1 MQCDPNTPWPPR
13 QPSGTGSGSGASMG
27 ETGALERP
35 KGTNGAME
43 QGNFSSSCRRTY
55 NVGLTVFGFEKILYI
70 RMMIQKDSIDGLY
83 SYISYNIKK
92 RKVLFLN

>member
-43 QGNFSSSCRRTY
+43 QGNFICLLFPDFDVANKPY
-55 NVGLTVFGFEKILYI
+55 LGLEKILYI

-83 SYISYNIKK
+83 SYISYNIKET
-92 RKVLFLN
+92 

>member
-1 MQCDPNTPWPPR
+1 MGRQGFRCNTCKLLIHKKCHKLIRVQCDPNTPWPPR

-55 NVGLTVFGFEKILYI
+55 NVGLTVFGFGKNFVY
-70 RMMIQKDSIDGLY
+70 
-83 SYISYNIKK
+83 
-92 RKVLFLN
+92 

>member
-1 MQCDPNTPWPPR
+1 MGRQGFRCNTCKLLIHKKCHKLIRVQCDPNTPWPPR

-55 NVGLTVFGFEKILYI
+55 NVG
-70 RMMIQKDSIDGLY
+70 
-83 SYISYNIKK
+83 
-92 RKVLFLN
+92 